1 MFFRKSKQR
10 IELIEVDGY
19 QIEVTF
25 KSIKNLY
32 LRVSR
37 RTGQIRASA
46 PLHISK
52 NEIQK
57 FVRSRSK
64 WIDKHLAKPVHQ
76 ELKISF
82 SDGELIPFF
91 GSEVPLKIDYVNKNI
106 NAYLHNNVIMFKI
119 KVDYSTEKREVV
131 LDTLYR
137 KELKKLVDELIKKW
151 EPIMGVEVSEFGIKK
166 MKTRWG
172 TCNIR
177 DRRIWLNL
185 HLAKEKPE
193 VIEMVVVHEMVHLL
207 ERLHN
212 KRFYDFMD
220 QFLPNWKERSKELDG
235 RVC

>member
-32 LRVSR
+32 LRVSS

-91 GSEVPLKIDYVNKNI
+91 GSEVPLKIYYVNKNI

-119 KVDYSTEKREVV
+119 KVDYSTEKE
-131 LDTLYR
+131 
-137 KELKKLVDELIKKW
+137 
-151 EPIMGVEVSEFGIKK
+151 
-166 MKTRWG
+166 RWYL
-172 TCNIR
+172 THCI
-177 DRRIWLNL
+177 
-185 HLAKEKPE
+185 EK
-193 VIEMVVVHEMVHLL
+193 
-207 ERLHN
+207 
-212 KRFYDFMD
+212 
-220 QFLPNWKERSKELDG
+220 S
-235 RVC
+235 

>member
-1 MFFRKSKQR
+1 
-10 IELIEVDGY
+10 
-19 QIEVTF
+19 
-25 KSIKNLY
+25 
-32 LRVSR
+32 
-37 RTGQIRASA
+37 
-46 PLHISK
+46 
-52 NEIQK
+52 
-57 FVRSRSK
+57 
-64 WIDKHLAKPVHQ
+64 
-76 ELKISF
+76 
-82 SDGELIPFF
+82 
-91 GSEVPLKIDYVNKNI
+91 
-106 NAYLHNNVIMFKI
+106 
-119 KVDYSTEKREVV
+119 
-131 LDTLYR
+131 
-137 KELKKLVDELIKKW
+137 
-151 EPIMGVEVSEFGIKK
+151 MGVEVSEFGIKK